1 MFLMNLAM
9 LWFAPFWV
17 LLLALSIVFE
27 SISNKEENINKRIG
41 RVE

>member
-17 LLLALSIVFE
+17 LSLALSIIFE
-27 SISNKEENINKRIG
+27 SISDKEENINKRIG